1 MPIAIILAL
10 YASRMMGLFIVL
22 PVLALATVGM
32 PGYSPLLL
40 GLAIGV
46 YGLTQA
52 VLQVPLGQLSDRI
65 GRFKIVFIGLLVFA
79 LGSWWCA
86 QADSMLE
93 LVFGRALQGAGAI
106 SSSLLAWVVDLT
118 GEERRARVMAVIG
131 ISIGLTFLAALVLG
145 PALMPWRGL
154 AGLFELTAGLAL
166 LAALLSCLLPRPA
179 PLRALGAVF
188 SAQRVRD
195 VWHTPGVASSVLGV
209 GLLHAVLMALFLA
222 LPAQLVGAGIGPDDH
237 TGLYVVVMLL
247 GALPAFLAT
256 GWVEAK
262 HRLIGGQRFA
272 IAGLIGGFALLALGL
287 TEYWMFVLAGGMFFF
302 GFNLLEATLPSLLAK
317 AAPVRDRGT
326 ATGLYATIQFFGA
339 FVGGLLGGPLL
350 SVLGPSGLFTALA
363 LGGCIWLALRYR
375 TPEPPRHRSRVVA
388 IDLNTF
394 SIESWESKLAA
405 VTGVVEAAVSP
416 AGSVAY
422 LKVSKDALN
431 ESELTDLLAQSAR

>member
-22 PVLALATVGM
+22 PVLALATAGM

-65 GRFKIVFIGLLVFA
+65 GRFKIVFVGLLVFA

-86 QADSMLE
+86 QADTMLE
-93 LVFGRALQGAGAI
+93 LVLGRALQGAGAI

-131 ISIGLTFLAALVLG
+131 ISIGLTFLASLVLG

-154 AGLFELTAGLAL
+154 SGLFELTAGLAV

-179 PLRALGAVF
+179 PIRALGAVF
-188 SAQRVRD
+188 SAQRVAE
-195 VWHTPGVASSVLGV
+195 VWRAPGVASSVIGV

-222 LPAQLVGAGIGPDDH
+222 LPMQLIGAGIAADDH
-237 TGLYVVVMLL
+237 TGLYMIVMLL
-247 GALPAFLAT
+247 GAVPAFLAT
-256 GWVEAK
+256 GWVEAR
-262 HRLIGGQRFA
+262 HRLVSGQRVA
-272 IAGLIGGFALLALGL
+272 IAGLIAGFALLALGL
-287 TEYWMFVLAGGMFFF
+287 NQYWMFVLAGALFFF

-317 AAPVRDRGT
+317 AAPIRDRGT
-326 ATGLYATIQFFGA
+326 ATGLYASVQFFGA

-350 SVLGPSGLFTALA
+350 GALGSSGLFVALA
-363 LGGCIWLALRYR
+363 LCGCIWLALRYR
-375 TPEPPRHRSRVVA
+375 TAEPPRLRSRVVG
-388 IDLNTF
+388 IDL
-394 SIESWESKLAA
+394 SALSVDAWETQLRR
-405 VTGVVEAAVSP
+405 VTGVAEAAVSP

-422 LKVSKDALN
+422 LKVSKDALD
-431 ESELTDLLAQSAR
+431 ESELADLLNQRPG